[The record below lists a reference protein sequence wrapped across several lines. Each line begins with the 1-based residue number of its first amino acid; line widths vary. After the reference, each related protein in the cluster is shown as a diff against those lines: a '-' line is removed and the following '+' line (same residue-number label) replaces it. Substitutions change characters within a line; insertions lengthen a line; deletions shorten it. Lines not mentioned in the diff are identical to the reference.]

1 MIRISRVGAL
11 PGVDAAPFGGAAVF
25 LADAGLARALE
36 GGGLRARIAAAAA
49 DAHGAVVWV
58 DAGQRLTTLAY
69 GADGRVLRPLALP
82 HGLAIAPGA
91 AVDLRDPGQV
101 VVRPAAGG
109 PAVRLPL
116 EGPAAG
122 ALHFRGSAG
131 ADASIRYFHPL
142 PPAPGAAAGS
152 TPLGAFRFDIF
163 AAGPPGP
170 LAADVRHDPA
180 RPYDPAHS
188 RAVPLAPQ
196 RRPTGFRTR
205 WGGVLTL
212 AELPPH
218 SAYVE
223 AWDPVLGTAYTTLD
237 GVWAWAVEGGG
248 AGEVEL
254 MTGFSGAEYVRAPAP
269 WVLRFVAGAPAYAH
283 RFAAAAPA
291 GAAEGFPLV
300 SRAPG
305 VQDDVT
311 TAWLYVQAPP
321 DAPRDGPRA
330 GYFSQPDRAP
340 LFTPGPTGTLLRAL
354 SLEAAPLPP
363 DPPPGPAPAPGFPA
377 APYAGLESGP
387 DAAALGRIRRFETEV
402 LAAARTDVIF
412 GFPGAGPRGLASS
425 SAAGPGSFAGALGV
439 SGPSGPT
446 GPTGPV
452 QTAVTPQGMLS
463 AFSPGFGNWRELVL
477 AKNAGERLAYTEVRG
492 KLREALLANQLFL
505 VVSDPAKLYEHCS
518 TTYRVTAA
526 LVQRLQDTLRAPAAV
541 VRAARQIAGYVFH
554 ARDYFVAELRR
565 QLGGDFDAWQD
576 AFLRGAE
583 QAQLTLG
590 GWKFD
595 LASDAWSTG
604 DAGTLLILKVGD
616 ADLRSLAGDLSRWTL
631 PAAFNAS
638 PAETQQRLARF
649 LEQAV
654 ERAPR
659 EPELQPFV
667 RVVLGDGADGR
678 GVWNGVLYLN
688 AAVPTNAFPPEI
700 AALAAGLPPGPLR
713 AHHLGVTLSSF
724 AVYGGAVHIDDSS
737 LFGLILYDDP
747 EDLVFRGAPYD
758 FKVLSLRVRF
768 ANSAVASFTSQV
780 ELLVARLFGETGTLQ
795 DSLHGNNLLLDG
807 TLQKGAYRFASASRS
822 RFAMESLVL
831 DQVTVSRA
839 SFVSVPGEA
848 AAGRTVARFI
858 LDGSM
863 GFRRLGDFDLFG
875 FGPADR
881 AADGGELVFGN
892 LFVSM
897 EFDPA
902 NPAASRRFGFVAGQM
917 SVDAG
922 SSRARP
928 ESLPRRFPL
937 RAAAMRQ
944 GGRVTDAQGR
954 EKVAMPPDLGFIPVE
969 SPLGDG
975 GLGDEWYGLEMTLG
989 FGSPGALAPSLGF
1002 TGALLAAWSPAAD
1015 APNVAVG
1022 IRLPGSEGGKK
1033 SLTVMG
1039 PLKLGIGRLAFLFDP
1054 STRGYLLRLQNVA
1067 LSFLGISFPPGGRT
1081 NAVLFGDP
1089 DPRAG
1094 NAALGWYLAYKKDEE
1109 KKKDDKLKPVVPVRA
1124 QPRALPAP
1132 DPRADADCPPCREAA
1147 AAAEAAANA
1156 HPAAGG

>member
-11 PGVDAAPFGGAAVF
+11 AGVDAASLGSGSVF
-25 LADAGLARALE
+25 LADERLARALE
-36 GGGLRARIAAAAA
+36 GSGLRERIAAAAA
-49 DAHGAVVWV
+49 DAPRSIVWV
-58 DAGQRLTTLAY
+58 DAGQRLTTLALD
-69 GADGRVLRPLALP
+69 ADGRVLRPLALP

-91 AVDLRDPGQV
+91 AVDVRDPGV
-101 VVRPAAGG
+101 IVVRPADSGAR
-109 PAVRLPL
+109 AVRLPL

-122 ALHFRGSAG
+122 ALHYRGPAE

-142 PPAPGAAAGS
+142 PPAPGAAAAS
-152 TPLGAFRFDIF
+152 TPLAAIRFRVF
-163 AAGPPGP
+163 AAGSAGPG
-170 LAADVRHDPA
+170 AADVRHDPA

-188 RAVPLAPQ
+188 RAVPLAPGP
-196 RRPTGFRTR
+196 RPSAFRTR

-218 SAYVE
+218 SAYVQ
-223 AWDPVLGTAYTTLD
+223 AWDPVLESAYTTLD
-237 GVWAWAVEGGG
+237 GIWAWAVEGGG
-248 AGEVEL
+248 AGVVEL
-254 MTGFSGAEYVRAPAP
+254 MAGFSGAEYVRAPGS

-283 RFAAAAPA
+283 RFAAAGAPA
-291 GAAEGFPLV
+291 AAAEGFPLV

-305 VQDDVT
+305 VPDEVT
-311 TAWLYVQAPP
+311 TAWLYVQAPRDEP
-321 DAPRDGPRA
+321 LEAPA

-340 LFTPGPTGTLLRAL
+340 LFTPGPTGSLLRAL
-354 SLEAAPLPP
+354 SLQAAPLPP
-363 DPPPGPAPAPGFPA
+363 DPPPGPAPSPSFPA
-377 APYAGLESGP
+377 APYAGLETGPAAGP
-387 DAAALGRIRRFETEV
+387 DATALERLRRFESEV
-402 LAAARTDVIF
+402 LAAARTSVIY
-412 GFPGAGPRGLASS
+412 GFPAAGPRGLASS
-425 SAAGPGSFAGALGV
+425 PAGAGQGAGPLAGALGV

-463 AFSPGFGNWRELVL
+463 AFTPGFESWRELVL
-477 AKNAGERLAYTEVRG
+477 AQNAGERLVYTEVHGR
-492 KLREALLANQLFL
+492 LREALLANQLFL

-518 TTYRVTAA
+518 TIYRVTDV
-526 LVQRLQDTLRAPAAV
+526 LVQRLLREKAPEAV
-541 VRAARQIAGYVFH
+541 VRVARRLAGYPFY

-565 QLGGDFDAWQD
+565 QLGEADFEAWEKK
-576 AFLRGAE
+576 LVPGAE

-590 GWKFD
+590 GWTFD
-595 LASDAWSTG
+595 LASASWS
-604 DAGTLLILKVGD
+604 AGEAPTLLILKFGD
-616 ADLRSLAGDLSRWTL
+616 GDLRSLAGDLSRWTL
-631 PAAFNAS
+631 PDAFNAS
-638 PAETQQRLARF
+638 PTETQGRLVRF
-649 LEQAV
+649 LDQAV

-688 AAVPTNAFPPEI
+688 PAVPTNAFPPEI
-700 AALAAGLPPGPLR
+700 AALAAGLPQGPLR

-724 AVYGGAVHIDDSS
+724 AVRGGVVRIDDSS

-747 EDLVFRGAPYD
+747 ADLVFEGAPYD

-768 ANSAVASFTSQV
+768 ANSSLASFTSQV
-780 ELLVARLFGETGTLQ
+780 ELLVARLFGEPGTLR
-795 DSLHGNNLLLDG
+795 DSLRGNNLLLDG
-807 TLQKGAYRFASASRS
+807 TLQKGAYRFSSASRS
-822 RFAMESLVL
+822 RFALESRVL
-831 DQVTVSRA
+831 DQVTVARA
-839 SFVSVPGEA
+839 RFVTVPGETA
-848 AAGRTVARFI
+848 GGRTVARFI

-875 FGPADR
+875 FGPAEN
-881 AADGGELVFGN
+881 GGEGGQLVFSN

-902 NPAASRRFGFVAGQM
+902 DPGASRRFGFVAGQM
-917 SVDAG
+917 SLDAG

-944 GGRVTDAQGR
+944 GGRVTDAKGQ

-969 SPLGDG
+969 SPLGEG
-975 GLGDEWYGLEMTLG
+975 GLGEEWYGLEMTLG

-1002 TGALLAAWSPAAD
+1002 SGALLAAWSPAAD

-1033 SLTVMG
+1033 TLTVMG
-1039 PLKLGIGRLAFLFDP
+1039 PLKLGIGRLAFLWDP

-1067 LSFLGISFPPGGRT
+1067 LSFLGLSFPPGGRT
-1081 NAVLFGDP
+1081 NALLFGDP

-1094 NAALGWYLAYKKDEE
+1094 NPALGWYLAYKKDE
-1109 KKKDDKLKPVVPVRA
+1109 KKKDEKMKPVVPVRA
-1124 QPRALPAP
+1124 LPAP
-1132 DPRADADCPPCREAA
+1132 APGADADCPPCREAA
-1147 AAAEAAANA
+1147 EAAATR
-1156 HPAAGG
+1156 PPSGG